1 MKVNITGASHFVNRM
16 FEACGTYQ
24 WAREFLVN
32 SLEANATRVE
42 FGIEWQGVK
51 KHGIYRRT
59 ISDNGDGMTGEE
71 LIRFFSTLGA
81 GGKKIGGIHENF
93 GVGAKI
99 ASLPW
104 NPEGV
109 VVISYKNRRAAM
121 IWIVLDPDS
130 GEYELI
136 EFDVNGQKTCAP
148 VPSVIDRIDWN
159 AASPAW
165 LREHGT
171 VVVLMGSKRQPDT
184 VLGNPDAAE
193 SNIKGLSLYLN
204 TRFWDLSR
212 YDVRVAELRSER
224 KNLWPQKASERDD
237 SRRPNNRRIL
247 GACYFLTEF
256 KAPRGGKLK
265 DSGTLPI
272 DGDRVSA
279 DWYLWEGERPA
290 IHSYAKKTGY
300 IAIFY
305 KGELF
310 QLTSNKA
317 HFRWFGISESAVQQN
332 LTIIIQ
338 PQLYEPNQ
346 RPWGIYPDQSRNRL
360 LFTGSGDKGAE
371 IPLSGWGMKFAESL
385 PASIL
390 EAIRRAR
397 RGIAGYLDDENYRKR
412 LQDKFGSRWNMKV
425 LVQASRDDHK
435 KKGTGKL
442 TEESRKIYERSN
454 YQGTGSLHKRR
465 KAAKVVQ
472 LRFQAVPGG
481 EDLVLEA
488 ETPVDVPRF
497 RMAHPMNLISHGISL
512 PGYPMILEGPTVI
525 INIDSPILEEVI
537 TYHQTEYPDIYA
549 EEVAKIVCRVFGEV
563 AACKIAHSQKLT
575 RLITEEEINRDYRNE
590 QALTLALMG
599 LIAEESLIGQRLS
612 SLGIRRTEPQLLQNT
627 AERTR
632 ALKRPA

>member
-32 SLEANATRVE
+32 SIEANATRVE
-42 FGIEWQGVK
+42 FGIEWQGVE

-71 LIRFFSTLGA
+71 LIRFFSILGA

-148 VPSVIDRIDWN
+148 MPSVIAGIDWN
-159 AASPAW
+159 AARPAW

-171 VVVLMGSKRQPDT
+171 VVVLMGSERQPDT

-193 SNIKGLSLYLN
+193 SDIKGLSLYLN
-204 TRFWDLSR
+204 SRFWDLSR
-212 YDVRVAELRSER
+212 CDVRVAELRSER
-224 KNLWPQKASERDD
+224 KSLWPQKAGERND
-237 SRRPNNRRIL
+237 SRRPNNRKIL

-256 KAPRGGKLK
+256 KAARGKLK
-265 DSGTLPI
+265 NSGTLPI

-290 IHSYAKKTGY
+290 IHSYAKKAGY
-300 IAIFY
+300 IGIFY

-310 QLTSNKA
+310 QVTSNKA

-332 LTIIIQ
+332 LTLIIQ
-338 PQLYEPNQ
+338 PQLYEPSQ

-360 LFTGSGDKGAE
+360 LFTGSGDKGTG
-371 IPLSGWGMKFAESL
+371 IPLSEWGMKFAENM
-385 PASIL
+385 PAPIL

-412 LQDKFGSRWNMKV
+412 LQDKFGSRWKMKV
-425 LVQASRDDHK
+425 LVQDCRDSHET
-435 KKGTGKL
+435 GTGKL

-465 KAAKVVQ
+465 KAARIVQ

-497 RMAHPMNLISHGISL
+497 RMAHSDEFDQPWHFAAWL
-512 PGYPMILEGPTVI
+512 PNDPEGPTVI

-537 TYHQTEYPDIYA
+537 TYHQKEYPDIYA

-627 AERTR
+627 AERSR
-632 ALKRPA
+632 ALKTPA